1 MDPTAIAAVAA
12 AVVALT
18 QLLKWSNWFPN
29 NLAPLMVL
37 ALSAIGVALW
47 VWSSPTEIGF
57 YRDHA
62 FAYFSAWA
70 IVSTSAAGVFG
81 FVKSASGAALVNGT
95 GGGE

>member
-12 AVVALT
+12 AVVAMT

-37 ALSAIGVALW
+37 ALSGLGVALW
-47 VWSSPTEIGF
+47 VYSSPAEAGF
-57 YRDHA
+57 YREHA

-81 FVKSASGAALVNGT
+81 FVKAATGEALVSGNGHQ
-95 GGGE
+95 G